1 MRWRDYLQRIDAELA
16 IPYPERARFLD
27 ELHADLEAAF
37 QQQRR
42 QGLDDEAAER
52 ATLDAF
58 ELDFEAIAALNAV
71 HVPAVQR
78 LLARLPGR
86 TRPVLES
93 IAIGLPLLLL
103 IALISARVP
112 LASFLREGGIV
123 SLVIL
128 AVGSL
133 AVLLQFERLLLWFVL
148 RDHTAHA
155 LRLNTSTPLYLAA
168 ASALLGILGSSLG
181 CYLVLFAWSEG
192 RIDAGLVRVGLRESL
207 SPIVVGSAFATLV
220 VLLHAALQAGLRA
233 LRVPDEKKGG
243 AP

>member
-1 MRWRDYLQRIDAELA
+1 MRWRDYLQRVDAELA

-27 ELHADLEAAF
+27 ELHADLDAAF
-37 QQQRR
+37 QRQR
-42 QGLDDEAAER
+42 GAGMDEAAAAQE
-52 ATLDAF
+52 TLREF

-86 TRPVLES
+86 TRPLLES

-103 IALISARVP
+103 LVLISARVP
-112 LASFLREGGIV
+112 LASFLREGGVV

-133 AVLLQFERLLLWFVL
+133 AVLLQFERLLVWFVL
-148 RDHTAHA
+148 RDHTARA
-155 LRLNTSTPLYLAA
+155 LRLDTRTPLYLGA
-168 ASALLGILGSSLG
+168 ASVLLGVLGSSLDL
-181 CYLVLFAWSEG
+181 YVVLFAWSEN
-192 RIDAGLVRVGLRESL
+192 RIELEQVRLGLRESL

-233 LRVPDEKKGG
+233 LRVPDDKKGG
-243 AP
+243 TP